1 MQFLQKQGKL
11 QPRAQSRLHNYD
23 FHQKWSYLSLHV
35 SSARCN
41 SQAAV
46 WLGLTFPPSTMN
58 LLSTLARE
66 LRWPF
71 LLTNRTVWG
80 GVDTQGGF
88 LERICSKDVFLFT
101 FLLFHR
107 EWERVEEVCVPR
119 SPDNDCSLLSALQR
133 ELLCSPSSSKVYS
146 AVGVGCHMWLHVRLL
161 QEHTAAAAEGR
172 RPALFSAVQPST
184 DCSVWVRL
192 SDFPPPTSLPYML
205 SHSLIASPFFHCS
218 WQNTCIK
225 SWQHNSSPL
234 TGVWLRCSL
243 SCRVMCLCQALK
255 MHVRSPGQ
263 MICITTNALSTSTYH
278 AL

>member
-192 SDFPPPTSLPYML
+192 SDSPPSPPSPTCSVTHWLPL
-205 SHSLIASPFFHCS
+205 P
-218 WQNTCIK
+218 
-225 SWQHNSSPL
+225 SS
-234 TGVWLRCSL
+234 TAAGKTH
-243 SCRVMCLCQALK
+243 ALK
-255 MHVRSPGQ
+255 ADNTTVLLSPVSDSAVRCHVVS
-263 MICITTNALSTSTYH
+263 CVCAKH
-278 AL
+278 